1 MTCRFAGI
9 LDNQGMPKGR
19 PTPSIVLTPEER
31 EQLQA
36 ICRRTKAPQA
46 EAMRARVILAC
57 AEGLNNCQV
66 SQKAG
71 LCPHTVGRL
80 RQRFYESRLQGIFD
94 LPRSGAPRKISDEKI
109 AEVIRL
115 TLETKPKHATHWS
128 TRKMAARC
136 GLSNERVS
144 RIWRTFG
151 LQPHRAESFQLSTD
165 PLFVEKVRDV
175 VGLYVS
181 PPQNALVLCVDEKSQ
196 IQALERSQPILP
208 LSPKRPERY
217 TNDYFRHGTLS
228 LFAALDMAS
237 GEVYAKCQKRHRQQE
252 FLSFLKQL
260 ERETPQELDLH
271 VVLDNYAAH
280 KTPKVR
286 LWIAQHPRW
295 HLHFIP
301 THSSWL
307 NQVERFFAKITEE
320 RIRRESFR
328 SIEHLHQAI
337 TDYIQHHNKTPQP
350 FRWTASADMILGKV
364 QHLCKTLT

>member
-1 MTCRFAGI
+1 MRT
-9 LDNQGMPKGR
+9 GR
-19 PTPSIVLTPEER
+19 PTVTIVLSVDEL

-36 ICRRTKAPQA
+36 LCRRAKAPQA
-46 EAMRARVILAC
+46 EALRAKVILAC
-57 AEGLNNCQV
+57 ADGLNNGQISRKV
-66 SQKAG
+66 G

-80 RQRFYESRLQGIFD
+80 RRRFHGSRLQGVFD
-94 LPRSGAPRKISDEKI
+94 LPRSGAPRRISDEQV

-115 TLETKPKHATHWS
+115 TLETKPKNATHWS
-128 TRKMAARC
+128 TRKMAARA

-151 LQPHRAESFQLSTD
+151 LQPHRTESFQLSTD

-208 LSPKRPERY
+208 LAPGRAERQ
-217 TNDYFRHGTLS
+217 TSDYYRHGTLS
-228 LFAALDMAS
+228 LFAALDVAS
-237 GEVYAKCQKRHRQQE
+237 GAVYARCQKRHRQQE
-252 FLSFLKQL
+252 FLAFLKQL
-260 ERETPQELDLH
+260 ERDTPGGLELH

-280 KTPKVR
+280 KTPGVR

-307 NQVERFFAKITEE
+307 NQVERFFARITEE

-328 SIEHLHQAI
+328 SVAQLRQTIV
-337 TDYIQHHNKTPQP
+337 DYIAQHNQAPKP
-350 FRWTASADMILGKV
+350 FRWTASADLILGKV
-364 QHLCKTLT
+364 RNLCSSLR